1 MARILALETTQTLTA
16 KHRFLHHVQQLPPGT
31 EFTSDDLHEVIG
43 ETSTPQEWGTY
54 FKSPEFRALAEPAGA
69 AVSQRN
75 GNLIRIWRIKDTLE
89 VAA

>member
-1 MARILALETTQTLTA
+1 MARVLALETMQTLTA
-16 KHRFLHHVQQLPPGT
+16 KPRFIQHVQQLPPGT
-31 EFTSDDLHEVIG
+31 EFTSDDLHKVVG

-75 GNLIRIWRIKDTLE
+75 GNLIRVWRVKTAQE